1 MLLNYFVQFLQGCWI
16 TIQIAFWALLIGLV
30 LGLLGAMAKL
40 SHVIFLR
47 KSVHIITGIIRGLP
61 ELLIL
66 FFIYFGSSIILSR
79 IFGEYIEVSAFLSG
93 VVALG
98 LIFGAYAT
106 ETIRGAF
113 LSIPHGQWE
122 AAKAYGLSTRQCY
135 SRILIPQSWYH
146 ALPGLGNLWFVLLK
160 DTALVALIGLPDIM
174 QTARNIS
181 ATTQQPFTSYSIAAL
196 LYLILTTLSMIGQ
209 KRIEKQT
216 SRYLRSH

>member
-1 MLLNYFVQFLQGCWI
+1 MPLAYFSQFFQGCWI
-16 TIQIAFWALLIGLV
+16 TIQIAFWALL
-30 LGLLGAMAKL
+30 LGLTLGILGAIAKL
-40 SHVIFLR
+40 SHLAFLR
-47 KSVHIITGIIRGLP
+47 KSTHIITGIIRGLP

-66 FFIYFGSSIILSR
+66 FFIYFGSSIILSK
-79 IFGEYIEVSAFLSG
+79 IFGQYIELSAFVSA

-113 LSIPHGQWE
+113 LSIPNGQWE
-122 AAKAYGLSTRQCY
+122 AAKAYGLSTKQCY
-135 SRILIPQSWYH
+135 LRILIPQSWYH

-181 ATTQQPFTSYSIAAL
+181 ATTQKPFTSYSIAAL
-196 LYLILTTLSMIGQ
+196 LYLILTTISMLGQ
-209 KRIEKQT
+209 KQIEKYT
-216 SRYLRSH
+216 SRYLRSN